1 MMDED
6 SSAQTERQAI
16 RRKLVPV
23 KYLTFVLGPPEGAPA
38 GGPKYRP
45 DIDEREVVGPVLH
58 PGRRDESVYRPGNE
72 FASEYT
78 ALKAQWETFGLLFNR
93 AKSESDAL
101 VSKVMMKSA
110 AVELRSFIDT
120 LPRYVRLVSQLPQ
133 HDGSMPRA
141 FMCLLDD
148 ERTEFR
154 AATKAFNIAREAV
167 FGQLTRLRNKVGA
180 HMSQP
185 LLVGA
190 AAPSRGDSLGWEEI
204 QGLWDALEPGLLTE
218 IVETGG
224 DLMDCIRRL
233 PLHEF
238 FRFESPTRMR
248 LHVPLVG
255 QLVGAS
261 IVLNGLSESLVK
273 QIEGR
278 DLGPAPVSRIS
289 LPIAMVLRGA

>member
-1 MMDED
+1 MDED
-6 SSAQTERQAI
+6 SAAEIERQAI
-16 RRKLVPV
+16 RRKLVLV
-23 KYLTFVLGPPEGAPA
+23 KYLTFVLGPPECAPT

-45 DIDEREVVGPVLH
+45 NIDAREVVGSVLH
-58 PGRRDESVYRPGNE
+58 PGRKDELVYRPGNE

-78 ALKAQWETFGLLFNR
+78 ALKAQWETFGLLVNR
-93 AKSESDAL
+93 ATSESDAL

-110 AVELRSFIDT
+110 VVELRSFMDT
-120 LPRYVRLVSQLPQ
+120 LPRYVRLVSQLQ
-133 HDGSMPRA
+133 QYDGSMPRA

-148 ERTEFR
+148 ERTEFH
-154 AATKAFNIAREAV
+154 ATTKAFNIAREAV

-190 AAPSRGDSLGWEEI
+190 AAPSRGESLGWEEI
-204 QGLWDALEPGLLTE
+204 EGLWDALEPGLVTE
-218 IVETGG
+218 IVEKGD
-224 DLMDCIRRL
+224 DLMDCLRLL

-255 QLVGAS
+255 HLVGTS
-261 IVLNGLSESLVK
+261 VVLNGLSDTLVK
-273 QIEGR
+273 QIEGL

-289 LPIAMVLRGA
+289 LSIAMVLRGA

>member
-1 MMDED
+1 MDED
-6 SSAQTERQAI
+6 SAAEIERQAI
-16 RRKLVPV
+16 RRKLVLV
-23 KYLTFVLGPPEGAPA
+23 KFLTFVLGPPEGAPA

-45 DIDEREVVGPVLH
+45 DINEREIVGPVLH
-58 PGRRDESVYRPGNE
+58 PGRKNESVYRPGNE

-93 AKSESDAL
+93 AKSEPDAL

-110 AVELRSFIDT
+110 AVELRSFMDT

-133 HDGSMPRA
+133 HDGRIPRA
-141 FMCLLDD
+141 FVCLLED
-148 ERTEFR
+148 ERMEFR
-154 AATKAFNIAREAV
+154 AATKAFNIARGAV
-167 FGQLTRLRNKVGA
+167 FEQLTRLRNKVGA

-204 QGLWDALEPGLLTE
+204 EGLWGTLEPGLVTE
-218 IVETGG
+218 IVETG
-224 DLMDCIRRL
+224 DNLMDCIRRL

-238 FRFESPTRMR
+238 FRFESPTRVR

-261 IVLNGLSESLVK
+261 VVLNGLSESLVK
-273 QIEGR
+273 QIEGQ
-278 DLGPAPVSRIS
+278 DLGATPTSRIS

>member
-1 MMDED
+1 MDEEPD
-6 SSAQTERQAI
+6 AEVERQAI

-23 KYLTFVLGPPEGAPA
+23 KYLTFVLRPPEGAPA

-45 DIDEREVVGPVLH
+45 DIDEQEFVGPVLH
-58 PGRRDESVYRPGNE
+58 PGRKSESVYRPGNE

-78 ALKAQWETFGLLFNR
+78 ALKAQWESFGLLFNR

-101 VSKVMMKSA
+101 VSRVMMKSA
-110 AVELRSFIDT
+110 VVELRSFMDT

-133 HDGSMPRA
+133 YDGSMPRA
-141 FMCLLDD
+141 FACLLDD
-148 ERTEFR
+148 ERTEFHTV
-154 AATKAFNIAREAV
+154 TKAFNIARNAV
-167 FGQLTRLRNKVGA
+167 SGQLTRLRNNVGA

-185 LLVGA
+185 LLIGGA
-190 AAPSRGDSLGWEEI
+190 APPRGGSVGWDEI
-204 QGLWDALEPGLLTE
+204 EVLWDALDPSLVTE
-218 IVETGG
+218 VVKTGD

-238 FRFESPTRMR
+238 FRFESPTRVR

-273 QIEGR
+273 QIEGQ
-278 DLGPAPVSRIS
+278 DLGAAPVSQIS
-289 LPIAMVLRGA
+289 LPTAMVLREA